1 MKLPPPRSTRTDTLF
16 PDTRPC
22 RSNRS
27 TARRRGIARTGSV
40 RRRRCYQLRS
50 PVEPGVAQEGLGEL
64 VAAMF
69 GEHGIDPRLCGG
81 IRRSASR
88 PGDRAV
94 PALEEP
100 VHARRLKVISAPGAG
115 PRSPRALAGVAP
127 ESRSEL
133 ADP

>member
-69 GEHGIDPRLCGG
+69 GDNGIDPRLCGG
-81 IRRSASR
+81 IRRPASR
-88 PGDRAV
+88 QGDRAE
-94 PALEEP
+94 PELESP
-100 VHARRLKVISAPGAG
+100 IAARGLTVIMPLG
-115 PRSPRALAGVAP
+115 PWRRDAANLAVCEAETP
-127 ESRSEL
+127 KK
-133 ADP
+133 